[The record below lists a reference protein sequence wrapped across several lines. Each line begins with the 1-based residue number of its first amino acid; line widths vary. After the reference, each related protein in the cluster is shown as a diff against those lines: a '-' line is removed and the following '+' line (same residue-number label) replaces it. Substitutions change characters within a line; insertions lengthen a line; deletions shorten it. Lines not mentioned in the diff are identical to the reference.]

1 MCVTAAPNLQR
12 KYSNHY
18 ECTAAETSNWHFIVA
33 FSYRKDAVLMF
44 FFSVLQ
50 RMPVEISVQELKL
63 GFKKKKKSI
72 PQENIVHTE
81 MGEKI
86 I

>member
-1 MCVTAAPNLQR
+1 
-12 KYSNHY
+12 
-18 ECTAAETSNWHFIVA
+18 
-33 FSYRKDAVLMF
+33 MF